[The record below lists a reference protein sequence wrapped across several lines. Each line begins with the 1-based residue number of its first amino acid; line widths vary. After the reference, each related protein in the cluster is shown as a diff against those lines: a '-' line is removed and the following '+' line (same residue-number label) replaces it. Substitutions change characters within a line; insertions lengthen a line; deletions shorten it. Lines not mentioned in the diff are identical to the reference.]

1 MTPTDF
7 DSLVA
12 RALARIPARFRKLL
26 DNVVLIVE
34 PEPRQPGLL
43 GLYEGRPRTER
54 SVSEPFSVP
63 DRITIYQGPHER
75 AAHSI
80 DDLERIVADTVWHE
94 VAHYFGMDEQQVR
107 KAELRRESRRS
118 GRTPRRL

>member
-7 DSLVA
+7 DALVA

-26 DNVVLIVE
+26 DNVVLVVE
-34 PEPRQPGLL
+34 AESRTPGLL

-54 SVSEPFSVP
+54 SISEPFAAP

-75 AAHSI
+75 AAHSV

-94 VAHYFGMDEQQVR
+94 IAHFFGMDERQVR
-107 KAELRRESRRS
+107 TAEKRRESRRA